1 MHTDLL
7 LAPEGGAR
15 HLEPE
20 VNVVLLLDGHDASSR
35 LREKCR
41 ERRVA
46 RNPERP
52 EAEKTAL
59 RTYYDEHVFPAY
71 QKYTRGPFDRR
82 TGPKVELDA
91 MASADDVLAA
101 AVGAVADAR
110 AKRRRVV

>member
-1 MHTDLL
+1 
-7 LAPEGGAR
+7 
-15 HLEPE
+15 
-20 VNVVLLLDGHDASSR
+20 
-35 LREKCR
+35 
-41 ERRVA
+41 
-46 RNPERP
+46 P

-82 TGPKVELDA
+82 AGPKVELDA

-101 AVGAVADAR
+101 AVGAVSDAR